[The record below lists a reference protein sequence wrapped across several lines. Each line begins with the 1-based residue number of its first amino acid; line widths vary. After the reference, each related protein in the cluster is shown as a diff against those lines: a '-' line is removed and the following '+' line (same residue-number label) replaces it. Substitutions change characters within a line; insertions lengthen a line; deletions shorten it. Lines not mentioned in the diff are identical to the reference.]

1 MTIAIVGHGYVGL
14 VTACIFADF
23 GNTVHVIGHTQEKID
38 RLRSGDS
45 LIYEPGLQELLKKNL
60 EKKRLFFTLDMKEG
74 VSQADIVFITVGT
87 PSGKDGKADVSA
99 VYEVART
106 IGKSLKKGFT
116 VISCKSTVPV
126 GTNKQVKKIIHEVK
140 PKEAEFAIASCPEF
154 LREGTGIHDT
164 LFPDRVVIGSDSQKA
179 IDLLLELHK
188 PIAGKHIVTSV
199 ASAEVIKYASN
210 AMLATKIS
218 FANLIAL
225 FCEKTGADAEAVLA
239 SVGMDKRIGSAFLS
253 PGVGYGGS
261 CLPKDV
267 KALLNAGKDFSVDVS
282 LLEAVER
289 INILAREN
297 VIQKIFTSIPSGKIA
312 IWGLSFKSDTDD
324 VRATSAVPV
333 IEALLA
339 KHYTVIAYDPEA
351 TKNMKR
357 IFDDKIIYA
366 DSTYKAVEG
375 ADGLCILTDWNEF
388 KQADMQKVKTLL
400 KVPIIIDGRN
410 LYQPELMQKAGF
422 IYIST
427 GRPAVTP

>member
-23 GNTVHVIGHTQEKID
+23 GNTVHVIGHTQEKIA
-38 RLRSGDS
+38 RLQSGDP

-60 EKKRLFFTLDMKEG
+60 EKKRIFFTLDMKEG
-74 VSQADIVFITVGT
+74 VSEADIVFITVGT
-87 PSGKDGKADVSA
+87 PPGKDGKADVSA
-99 VYEVART
+99 VYEVAKN
-106 IGKSLKKGFT
+106 IGLSLKKGYT
-116 VISCKSTVPV
+116 VVSCKSTVPV
-126 GTNKQVKKIIHEVK
+126 GTNKEVERIILEVK
-140 PKEAEFAIASCPEF
+140 PSEAEFDIASCPEF

-164 LFPDRVVIGSDSQKA
+164 LFPDRVVIGSNSQKA

-188 PIAGKHIVTSV
+188 PIGGKHIVTTV

-225 FCEKTGADAEAVLA
+225 FCEKTGADAEAVLT

-267 KALLNAGKDFSVDVS
+267 KALLNAGKDFSVDIS
-282 LLEAVER
+282 LLEAVEK
-289 INILAREN
+289 INVAAREN
-297 VIQKIFTSIPSGKIA
+297 VIRKIVTAIPKGKIA

-324 VRATSAVPV
+324 IRATSAIPV

-339 KHYTVIAYDPEA
+339 KQYTVIAYDPEA
-351 TKNMKR
+351 TKNMKK
-357 IFDDKIIYA
+357 IFGDKITYA
-366 DSTYKAVEG
+366 ENAYQAVEG
-375 ADGLCILTDWNEF
+375 ADGLCVLTDWNEF
-388 KQADMQKVKTLL
+388 KQADMQKVKSLL
-400 KVPIIIDGRN
+400 VKPIIIDGRN
-410 LYQPELMQKAGF
+410 LYQPDHLKKIGF
-422 IYIST
+422 TYIST